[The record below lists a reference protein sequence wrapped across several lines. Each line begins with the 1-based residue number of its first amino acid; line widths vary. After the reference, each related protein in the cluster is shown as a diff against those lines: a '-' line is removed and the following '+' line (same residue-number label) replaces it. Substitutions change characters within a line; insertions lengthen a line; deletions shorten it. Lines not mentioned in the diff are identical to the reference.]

1 MFSSSFY
8 FSQFFSALLR
18 IYSFIT
24 HCTVL
29 WCAFARDVFFA
40 LLLAS
45 LSDLF
50 VFLIWPACWRWRGK
64 MMSST
69 SLNSNPVDFRHRAW
83 HYRLFSQVKFRDRKT
98 TTKTQ
103 FQNKRN
109 NLDISIRIHITHIHE
124 VRHPQWIAGGNETG
138 GRAHH
143 WDKND
148 ITLFDIFSKD
158 DTSVRSKRAGRS
170 AFTVTKFELFGVKL
184 VNEHGI
190 GCTYLFMFHVNFRVL
205 LFSYLRCCCC
215 YCCICCHGIYY
226 YYYYFFP
233 LLFVALFR
241 FVFEKIFSIQMEQL
255 PSP

>member
-1 MFSSSFY
+1 MVWARVVCFLLLFIFLYSFQLCCAFIHSLLIVRFY
-8 FSQFFSALLR
+8 DVLLR
-18 IYSFIT
+18 EMF
-24 HCTVL
+24 
-29 WCAFARDVFFA
+29 FFA

-124 VRHPQWIAGGNETG
+124 VRHPQWIAGGMRPVVERTIG
-138 GRAHH
+138 I
-143 WDKND
+143 KM
-148 ITLFDIFSKD
+148 
-158 DTSVRSKRAGRS
+158 TSLCSTSS
-170 AFTVTKFELFGVKL
+170 AK
-184 VNEHGI
+184 
-190 GCTYLFMFHVNFRVL
+190 M
-205 LFSYLRCCCC
+205 
-215 YCCICCHGIYY
+215 
-226 YYYYFFP
+226 
-233 LLFVALFR
+233 
-241 FVFEKIFSIQMEQL
+241 IQV
-255 PSP
+255 